1 MKGTFSSKVWLFLLL
16 VAVWTTV
23 SCSAFVL
30 PPGATQT
37 SLPTSSNPSS
47 LKKREPNHNS
57 PPPTAQQQSFTSTGW
72 DSFERLRTLTD
83 LPSGEGQRKFRRTVY
98 SHDDW
103 KKHRSQDRFIWY
115 LQAIFSSGVYKN
127 LGREVALT
135 TAVAV
140 FVCAYNALVG
150 GYTNLDG
157 VVQPALLQSQYLPK
171 LGLPLASFTLTS
183 PSLGLLLGT
192 YCVVDCLVYV
202 CWFLSLQCFS
212 YTNAFL
218 PLFVVSTTLVV
229 VVVVV
234 VQSCSWLLHTYL
246 LPTTHSL
253 SYQHILSTMGRS
265 PQELG
270 NEH

>member
-1 MKGTFSSKVWLFLLL
+1 MKAWLFLLL

-150 GYTNLDG
+150 GYTNLEG

-192 YCVVDCLVYV
+192 FTHDGVCVGCVGLCLL
-202 CWFLSLQCFS
+202 FLSPIQCLS
-212 YTNAFL
+212 YTNAFFLCLWFLLLLSSSSSFNRVPGFYL
-218 PLFVVSTTLVV
+218 P
-229 VVVVV
+229 
-234 VQSCSWLLHTYL
+234 TYL
-246 LPTTHSL
+246 PNTYHTQSFVPTRPINDGTKPAR
-253 SYQHILSTMGRS
+253 IG
-265 PQELG
+265 E
-270 NEH
+270 